1 MAVLPDGP
9 GVQEAEDMEAYRALD
24 LNHDDQHSLL
34 TNSSLLFTGVLLTH
48 PRIGANLLGPRGS
61 LRESKRKASPFRAGI
76 RAVGLIV
83 TPAVDGSTGVP
94 TSRNAVF
101 DGTTASP

>member
-1 MAVLPDGP
+1 
-9 GVQEAEDMEAYRALD
+9 MEAYRALN
-24 LNHDDQHSLL
+24 LNHDDQRSFSTNCSLPL
-34 TNSSLLFTGVLLTH
+34 TGMSLTH
-48 PRIGANLLGPRGS
+48 PRIDANLPGPRGS
-61 LRESKRKASPFRAGI
+61 LRESKRKALPFRAGI